1 MKTGCLKLRSIYAQL
16 VQRRLRGRIGVVYF
30 FFSENSTFSMLSST
44 FMRYVFTPIEFNISL
59 VKYVFTTLT
68 SLAENGQLSVAPRQ
82 FAQVKKGF
90 LSLRL
95 YLY

>member
-16 VQRRLRGRIGVVYF
+16 VQRRLREESVLYTF
-30 FFSENSTFSMLSST
+30 FFSENSAFSMLSST
-44 FMRYVFTPIEFNISL
+44 FMRCVFAPIEFNISL

-82 FAQVKKGF
+82 FA
-90 LSLRL
+90 R
-95 YLY
+95 